1 MEPAVPKDI
10 MDKWQERLRDRARM
24 TSFGR
29 FLWKRF
35 LDDRLFQAAAS
46 LAYTT
51 VFALVPLAIVAF
63 GVLSAFP
70 AFEQWKG
77 ALTDFVFS
85 NFVPGAARS
94 VQDFINNSLNDAGTF
109 TAAGVIAL
117 VISLLITLHSVE
129 QTFNRVWRVA
139 SARPK
144 FTRFLIYWTVLTLG
158 TMFAAA
164 SMATAAYVFALPLFH
179 TSEGK
184 WVAHAAWRLAPMLV
198 EFAAIVLIY
207 RVVPQHSV
215 RLRHAVP
222 GALLAVVSLELVKW
236 GLGLYL
242 GNFQT
247 YQRIYGALSALPIL
261 LLWIYLSWVSV
272 LLGAT
277 LSASIAAFRYQPL
290 AMRLP
295 PGHEFYALLRL
306 LGRFQLARRDGGGL
320 DEDTML
326 RLEPML
332 TDALQQELL
341 CELERIRLLRR
352 DERGEWLLARD
363 LDEVTLAELYESC
376 QLRLAVD
383 DQPLPC
389 RNDALGRVAD
399 AALQALRAPLRDH
412 LARPVGAIYRHLPGD
427 TA

>member
-1 MEPAVPKDI
+1 MAASDTLK
-10 MDKWQERLRDRARM
+10 KWKERLRDRARM
-24 TSFGR
+24 ASFGQ
-29 FLWKRF
+29 FLWQRF
-35 LDDRLFQAAAS
+35 VDDRLFQAAAS

-70 AFEQWKG
+70 AFERWQG
-77 ALTDFVFS
+77 ALTDFIFS

-94 VQDFINNSLNDAGTF
+94 VQDFINNSLSDVGTF

-117 VISLLITLHSVE
+117 VVSLLITLHSIE
-129 QTFNRVWRVA
+129 QTFNRIWRVA

-158 TMFAAA
+158 TMLAAA
-164 SMATAAYVFALPLFH
+164 TMATAAYVFALPLFH
-179 TSEGK
+179 TSEGR
-184 WVAHAAWRLAPMLV
+184 WVAHAVWRLAPMLV
-198 EFAAIVLIY
+198 EFLGIVLIY
-207 RVVPQHSV
+207 RLVPQHSV
-215 RLRHAVP
+215 RLRHAIP
-222 GALLAVVSLELVKW
+222 GALLAVVSLEAVKW
-236 GLGLYL
+236 WLGLYL

-272 LLGAT
+272 LLGAS
-277 LSASIAAFRYQPL
+277 LASSVASFHYQPKS
-290 AMRLP
+290 MRLP
-295 PGHEFYALLRL
+295 PGYEFYALLRL
-306 LGRFQLARRDGGGL
+306 LGRFHLARRGGSGL

-332 TDALQQELL
+332 TDVLQQELL
-341 CELERIRLLRR
+341 GELHRIRLLRR

-376 QLRLAVD
+376 QLRVAVD
-383 DQPLPC
+383 ARALPC
-389 RNDALGRVAD
+389 RDDALGQVAGDALEHLRQALCSQLQRPVAD
-399 AALQALRAPLRDH
+399 
-412 LARPVGAIYRHLPGD
+412 IYRYVSGEP
-427 TA
+427 T

>member
-1 MEPAVPKDI
+1 MAPRDT
-10 MDKWQERLRDRARM
+10 MDKWKERLRDRARM
-24 TSFGR
+24 ASFGR
-29 FLWKRF
+29 FLWQRF

-70 AFEQWKG
+70 AFERWQG
-77 ALTDFVFS
+77 ALTDFIFS

-94 VQDFINNSLNDAGTF
+94 VQDFINNSLNDVGTF

-117 VISLLITLHSVE
+117 VASLLITLHSVE
-129 QTFNRVWRVA
+129 QTFNRIWRVA

-158 TMFAAA
+158 TMLAAA

-198 EFAAIVLIY
+198 EFAGIVLIY
-207 RVVPQHSV
+207 RVVPRHSV

-222 GALLAVVSLELVKW
+222 GALLAVASLEAVKW

-272 LLGAT
+272 LFGAS
-277 LSASIAAFRYQPL
+277 LASSIAAFRYQPK

-295 PGHEFYALLRL
+295 PGYEFYALLRL
-306 LGRFQLARRDGGGL
+306 LGRFQLARRGGGGL

-341 CELERIRLLRR
+341 CELQRIGLLRR
-352 DERGEWLLARD
+352 DERDEWLLARD

-376 QLRLAVD
+376 RLRIAVDARPLPCRDDPLGRVAGDALDQLRLALHA
-383 DQPLPC
+383 Q
-389 RNDALGRVAD
+389 
-399 AALQALRAPLRDH
+399 
-412 LARPVGAIYRHLPGD
+412 LARPVADIYRHLPGE